1 MRTNHYHIKN
11 ITQKGALPIMS
22 DCITTYTGRHFDPL
36 YPQADLICIEDVAHA
51 LSLICRGNGHVKSFF
66 SVGQHC
72 ILCAREASARG
83 YSSRLSLAALLHDA
97 SECYMSDVPSP
108 FKKSLTDYLKQEEK
122 LLEVI
127 YIKYL
132 GSALSMEEEM
142 KLKSIDNDLLWYDL
156 KYLLG
161 ETPAEPEPVIHI
173 SVDYTVPPFKTVE
186 EEYLKLF
193 RQLSSQIGQ

>member
-1 MRTNHYHIKN
+1 
-11 ITQKGALPIMS
+11 MS

-36 YPQADLICIEDVAHA
+36 HPEEALICIEDIAHA

-72 ILCAREASARG
+72 ILCAREAAARS

-97 SECYMSDVPSP
+97 SECYMSDVPRP
-108 FKKSLTDYLKQEEK
+108 FKKSLTDYLKQEDK
-122 LLEVI
+122 LLKVI
-127 YIKYL
+127 YRKYL
-132 GSALSMEEEM
+132 GSALSQEEEM

-161 ETPAEPEPVIHI
+161 ETPAEPKPVIHI
-173 SVDYTVPPFKTVE
+173 TVDYTVLPFKTVE
-186 EEYLKLF
+186 DEYLKLF
-193 RQLSSQIGQ
+193 RQLSSQIWQ

>member
-1 MRTNHYHIKN
+1 
-11 ITQKGALPIMS
+11 MS
-22 DCITTYTGRHFDPL
+22 DCITTYTGRRFDPL
-36 YPQADLICIEDVAHA
+36 HPEEALICIEDIAHA

-72 ILCAREASARG
+72 ILCAREAAARS

-97 SECYMSDVPSP
+97 SECYMSDVPRP

-122 LLEVI
+122 LLKVI
-127 YIKYL
+127 YRKYL
-132 GSALSMEEEM
+132 GSALSLEENM

-161 ETPAEPEPVIHI
+161 ETPAEPKPAIHI
-173 SVDYTVPPFKTVE
+173 TVDYTVLPFKTVE

-193 RQLSSQIGQ
+193 RQLSSQIWQ

>member
-1 MRTNHYHIKN
+1 
-11 ITQKGALPIMS
+11 MS

-36 YPQADLICIEDVAHA
+36 HPEEALICIEDIGTCPFPY
-51 LSLICRGNGHVKSFF
+51 LSRQRPCKELF

-72 ILCAREASARG
+72 ILCAREAAARS

-97 SECYMSDVPSP
+97 SECYMSDVPRP
-108 FKKSLTDYLKQEEK
+108 FKKSLMDYLKQEEK
-122 LLEVI
+122 LLKII
-127 YIKYL
+127 YRKYL
-132 GSALSMEEEM
+132 GSALSQEEDM

-161 ETPAEPEPVIHI
+161 ETPAEPKPAIHI
-173 SVDYTVPPFKTVE
+173 TVDYTVLPFKTVE

-193 RQLSSQIGQ
+193 RQLSSGLDSSYDRNL

>member
-1 MRTNHYHIKN
+1 
-11 ITQKGALPIMS
+11 MS
-22 DCITTYTGRHFDPL
+22 DCITTYTGRYFDPL
-36 YPQADLICIEDVAHA
+36 HPEEALICIEDIAHA

-72 ILCAREASARG
+72 ILCAREAAARS

-97 SECYMSDVPSP
+97 SECYMSDVPRP

-122 LLEVI
+122 LLKVI
-127 YIKYL
+127 YRKYL
-132 GSALSMEEEM
+132 GSALSQEEEM

-161 ETPAEPEPVIHI
+161 ETPAEPKPVIHI
-173 SVDYTVPPFKTVE
+173 TVDYTVLPFKTVE
-186 EEYLKLF
+186 DEYLKLF
-193 RQLSSQIGQ
+193 RQLSSQIWQ